1 MADSFD
7 PYHVWLGIRDPRRPP
22 NHYRLL
28 GLDAFEDDPNTISGA
43 ADRQIAHVRSFQ
55 NTQHAFH
62 SQRLLGEIATA
73 RLCLLDPVKK
83 RGYDAALKSEAQQLE
98 AQAREAQRVA
108 QQALQQQAAQQQQ
121 ALHPAA
127 WPPAPANMPMSPVP
141 QRAFPNALAPSA
153 PMAPAPASIPAAV
166 PGPALAPAAASANED
181 DDPEYV
187 FQVKIPPA
195 AYVLGVGLVGMAIFA
210 SIRMF
215 LDNQAKQAELAAQNA
230 PPPPPV
236 IAASMDPAKK
246 SGETVAA
253 PVVLPPSAA
262 ALPASARTHVL
273 RGHVSPVLGA
283 DLSVDGTR
291 AISAGEDKTIRWWK
305 LADNQPLGEITRHT
319 DVVTSV
325 VFARDGYSALSAS
338 LDKSVRVWDLEAKQQ
353 SHRLLGHTAGV
364 TCAVYLPDER
374 TAISGS
380 LDTTLRMWDLKKG
393 ELLRTLEGHKGSVH
407 CVAVSP
413 DARRA
418 ASGAADG
425 TLRVWD
431 LEGGSEVASFEVELR
446 GVTAVAW
453 SSDSRELLYGGS
465 TGNLYRLDAA
475 GVELTEYLGHTGRVR
490 GVALLDD
497 GRALSASEDG
507 TLRIWS
513 RDTGEELQ
521 RYELAD
527 GAALRNLA
535 VGADQTMLLTAGSD
549 SSVHA
554 WQLRPMPT
562 LFSTTAPAVLT
573 DPIEELGQIRVVLK
587 AHTGAVTDVG
597 FSPDGKLM
605 ASVGIDGVIRILD
618 VTAKPPA
625 EAEKKAEPVKTEP
638 AQAEPEDPAKTEA
651 PAAAVPRP
659 EKIAASQRPLR
670 AVAFSPD
677 GKQVL
682 AGGDDGRV
690 ALWDVATGQVVRTF
704 PGHRQSPI
712 VAARFGKG
720 DDGQPVVL
728 SADRDRAVMIWDPV
742 SGQELRRVIGAGFGD
757 RWAFWDDSKQ
767 VISAS
772 FDRTVRVWDCQFGRD
787 LLRLKMPEDGSY
799 AECVAAT
806 RDGKRIL
813 SGGPDKIVRVWD
825 VAERRE
831 VLRCRGHEK
840 GLARIVV
847 SRDGKRALTSG
858 HDQFLKL
865 WDLASGRST
874 FDFPGLPA
882 VAGALAFSDNGKL
895 ALSGDRDGGLRVWRL
910 PSLTEQEPDPAAV
923 VAVMPKKADIP
934 DEATLNEQEKEVT
947 KEFTSGLAK
956 LDPSAKT
963 ALAGQLFVEA
973 MAVEDNPARRYAL
986 LAASRDVALSAGD
999 LPAAR
1004 EAVETIVSSFE
1015 VNPLAMRAEAVL
1027 QAGKTV
1033 RSDDMARVL
1042 ESQAVQ
1048 YGDEALAAGDFETTT
1063 KLNTLLTTLSRRVGG
1078 NPLTLYSTA
1087 RAQRMKALKADYD
1100 RQELST
1106 SHERL
1111 AREPADA
1118 TANLALGKFAAYQL
1132 ADWDRAWPML
1142 VLGADADLRELAA
1155 GVLSEPTLPADQLAL
1170 AKRFTELAVAFKAS
1184 DKPPAKGE
1192 KPAPKEGKA
1201 SERLAEKAA
1210 EKAAAQQLYQQAYVW
1225 ASRAAA
1231 GNDDAVKL
1239 EASDLALAC
1248 LGEFVAKITTLSA
1261 LPPESVRVGLGTLGT
1276 GGKLGYDAGGQSLV
1290 FVGGD
1295 FTPDAIS
1302 MHPADNASARVV
1314 YRLHKQFG
1322 QFQATVA
1329 LADTAAQAPL
1339 AAPVVFRLLG
1349 DGTELFRSQPFEKAG
1364 EIQKFVVD
1372 LSGVDKLEL
1381 TVTAGGSNLGAHAV
1395 WLEPKLSRAR

>member
-7 PYHVWLGIRDPRRPP
+7 PYILWLGIRDPRRPP

-28 GLDAFEDDPNTISGA
+28 GLELFEDDPNTIAGA

-55 NTQHAFH
+55 NTPHAYH

-121 ALHPAA
+121 ALHPSA
-127 WPPAPANMPMSPVP
+127 WPPAPMPSAMVAAP
-141 QRAFPNALAPSA
+141 RAASIPAPAPSA
-153 PMAPAPASIPAAV
+153 PIAA
-166 PGPALAPAAASANED
+166 APAAPVPGATPANED
-181 DDPEYV
+181 DDPEYA

-195 AYVLGVGLVGMAIFA
+195 AYVLGIGLVGMAIFA

-230 PPPPPV
+230 PPPPV
-236 IAASMDPAKK
+236 IAAPVESAKK
-246 SGETVAA
+246 SGEAVAA
-253 PVVLPPSAA
+253 PVVLPASAA
-262 ALPASARTHVL
+262 ARPATARTHLL
-273 RGHVSPVLGA
+273 RGHVSPALSA

-325 VFARDGYSALSAS
+325 VFARSGYTALSAS
-338 LDKSVRVWDLEAKQQ
+338 LDKSVRVWDLEAKNQTA
-353 SHRLLGHTAGV
+353 RLLGHTAGV

-380 LDTTLRMWDLKKG
+380 LDTTLRMWDLKKE
-393 ELLRTLEGHKGSVH
+393 ELLRTLEGHKGSVL

-418 ASGAADG
+418 ASGGADG

-431 LEGGSEVASFEVELR
+431 LEGGSEVASYEVELR

-465 TGNLYRLDAA
+465 TGNLYRLDAS

-513 RDTGEELQ
+513 RDTGEELE

-535 VGADQTMLLTAGSD
+535 VGADQTTLLTAGSD

-554 WQLRPMPT
+554 WRLRPLPT
-562 LFSTTAPAVLT
+562 LVSATAPAVLT
-573 DPIEELGQIRVVLK
+573 DPVEELGQIRVVVK
-587 AHTGAVTDVG
+587 AHTGAITDVG

-618 VTAKPPA
+618 VEAKPAA
-625 EAEKKAEPVKTEP
+625 EPEKKAEPSKTEP
-638 AQAEPEDPAKTEA
+638 AKTEPEDPTKVAA
-651 PAAAVPRP
+651 PAAAPRP
-659 EKIAASQRPLR
+659 ERIAASERPLR

-690 ALWDVATGQVVRTF
+690 ALWDVASGQVVRTF

-882 VAGALAFSDNGKL
+882 VAGALAFSDNGKF
-895 ALSGDRDGGLRVWRL
+895 ALSGDRDGGLRIWRL
-910 PSLTEQEPDPAAV
+910 PSLTEQEPDPVAV
-923 VAVMPKKADIP
+923 VAAMPKKAAVP
-934 DEATLNEQEKEVT
+934 DDATLQEQEKEVT

-963 ALAGQLFVEA
+963 ALAGQLFVES

-986 LAASRDVALSAGD
+986 LAASRDVALSGGD

-1015 VNPLAMRAEAVL
+1015 VDPLVMRAEAVL

-1033 RSDDMARVL
+1033 RSNDMARAL
-1042 ESQAVQ
+1042 ASQAVQ
-1048 YGDEALAAGDFETTT
+1048 YSEETLAAGDFETST
-1063 KLNTLLTTLSRRVGG
+1063 KLNTLLNALARRISSTS
-1078 NPLTLYSTA
+1078 LTLYSTA
-1087 RAQRMKALKADYD
+1087 RGHRIKALKADYD
-1100 RQELST
+1100 RQDLAA

-1132 ADWDRAWPML
+1132 TDWERAWPLL

-1184 DKPPAKGE
+1184 DKAPGKGE
-1192 KPAPKEGKA
+1192 KPAPKEAKGL
-1201 SERLAEKAA
+1201 ERLTEKAA

-1231 GNDDAVKL
+1231 GNDDALKL
-1239 EASDLALAC
+1239 EASELAQAC
-1248 LGEFVAKITTLSA
+1248 LGEFVAKINTLSA
-1261 LPPESVRVGLGTLGT
+1261 LPPESVRVGLGTLGL
-1276 GGKLGYDAGGQSLV
+1276 GGKLGYDAGGESLV

-1302 MHPADNASARVV
+1302 MHPAANAASRMV

-1381 TVTAGGSNLGAHAV
+1381 TVTVGGSNLGAHAV